1 MEIRN
6 LYEPFELELRETDNY
21 IARAHKKTFFEMVF
35 ILEGKGM
42 QIINQNKLPYAP
54 DKLFLI
60 FPQDSHGF
68 EVQEMTR
75 FFFIRFN
82 DSYLMTQGREWI
94 KKMEF
99 IFHVHNH
106 LPGCILKNVTD
117 KPLIRSLV
125 EALNQEVMNKN
136 PNHDEV
142 ITQLINTIITIAA
155 RNITL
160 QDSLPANG
168 PSIRTS
174 MSLVT
179 YVQEH
184 ICQPEQLKAER
195 IAAHFHVSP
204 SYISEYFKKHSGE
217 GLQQFIINYK
227 LKLMETRL
235 LYTDMRINEIAEEFG
250 FTDESHL
257 NRIFKKYKDQSPTA
271 FRKQR
276 PFTG

>member
-1 MEIRN
+1 
-6 LYEPFELELRETDNY
+6 
-21 IARAHKKTFFEMVF
+21 MVF
-35 ILEGKGM
+35 ILDGKGV
-42 QIINQNKLPYAP
+42 QIINQNKLPYSP

-68 EVQEMTR
+68 EVQETTK

-82 DSYLMTQGREWI
+82 DSYLRTQGKEWI

-106 LPGCILKNVTD
+106 LPGCILKNVID
-117 KPLIRSLV
+117 KPLIRSLI
-125 EALNQEVMNKN
+125 EALNREVMNKN
-136 PNHDEV
+136 PNQDEV

-160 QDSLPANG
+160 QDNVIANG
-168 PSIRTS
+168 SSTHTS

-184 ICQPEQLKAER
+184 IYKPEALKADK
-195 IAAHFHVSP
+195 IAAHFHIAP
-204 SYISEYFKKHSGE
+204 SYISEYFRKHSGE
-217 GLQQFIINYK
+217 SLQQYIINYK

-235 LYTDMRINEIAEEFG
+235 LYTDMRINEIANEFG

-257 NRIFKKYKDQSPTA
+257 NRIFKKYKEQSPTA

-276 PFTG
+276 SGVF

>member
-6 LYEPFELELRETDNY
+6 LYEPFALEFMETDEY
-21 IARAHKKTFFEMVF
+21 VAREHKKTFFEMIF
-35 ILEGKGM
+35 ILKGKGV
-42 QIINQNKLPYAP
+42 QIINQNKLNYAP

-60 FPQDSHGF
+60 FPRDSHGF
-68 EVQEMTR
+68 EVEETTQ

-82 DSYLMTQGREWI
+82 DSYLKSQGREWI

-99 IFHVHNH
+99 IFNVHNH
-106 LPGCILKNVTD
+106 LPGCILKNVAD
-117 KPLIRSLV
+117 KPLIRSLI
-125 EALNQEVMNKN
+125 EALHREVINKN

-142 ITQLINTIITIAA
+142 VTQLINTIITVAA

-160 QDSLPANG
+160 QEGAAQGGITGN
-168 PSIRTS
+168 TS

-184 ICQPEQLKAER
+184 IYQPEALKAER
-195 IAAHFHVSP
+195 IAAHFNISP
-204 SYISEYFKKHSGE
+204 TYISEYFRKHSGE
-217 GLQQFIINYK
+217 SLQQYIINYK

-235 LYTDMRINEIAEEFG
+235 LYTDMRINEIADEFG

-257 NRIFKKYKDQSPTA
+257 NRIFKKYKAQSPGA

-276 PFTG
+276 AL